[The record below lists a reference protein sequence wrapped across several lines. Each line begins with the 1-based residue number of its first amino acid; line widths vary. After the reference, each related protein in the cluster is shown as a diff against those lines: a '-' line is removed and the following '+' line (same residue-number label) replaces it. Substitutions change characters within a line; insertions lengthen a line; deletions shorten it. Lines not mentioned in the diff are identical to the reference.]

1 MARITP
7 EEIKQIATLARLSL
21 TPDEVARLCHDLDAM
36 LDYVGLLA
44 ELDTR
49 DVEPT
54 AQVVPVA
61 SALRADRS
69 EASLD
74 VTLAL
79 ANAPASEGAAFLV
92 PKVIEE
98 EG

>member
-1 MARITP
+1 MASITP

-21 TPDEVARLCHDLDAM
+21 AQDEAERLCHDLDSM

-49 DVEPT
+49 NVEPT
-54 AQVVPVA
+54 AQVVPAA
-61 SALRADRS
+61 SLLRPDQV
-69 EASLD
+69 EPSLD
-74 VTLAL
+74 VALAL
-79 ANAPASEGAAFLV
+79 ANAPASEAAAFLV

-98 EG
+98 E

>member
-7 EEIKQIATLARLSL
+7 EEIKQIAALARLSL
-21 TPDEVARLCHDLDAM
+21 APEEVVPLCRDLDSM

-44 ELDTR
+44 EIDTR
-49 DVEPT
+49 DIEPT
-54 AQVVPVA
+54 AQIVPAA
-61 SALRADRS
+61 SMLRVDKAG
-69 EASLD
+69 ASFN
-74 VTLAL
+74 TALAL

>member
-7 EEIKQIATLARLSL
+7 EEIKQIAALARLSL
-21 TPDEVARLCHDLDAM
+21 ASNEVERVCRDLDAM

-49 DVEPT
+49 EIEPT
-54 AQVVPVA
+54 SQVVPTA
-61 SALRADRS
+61 SVLRPD
-69 EASLD
+69 EIKASLE
-74 VTLAL
+74 VALAL
-79 ANAPASEGAAFLV
+79 ANAPACEGAAFLV